1 MKRKNIKLSDDL
13 AIWFEERAEQI
24 GMSQTSLMA
33 LACQQYR
40 EQQEAMQ
47 FMRTLDGKIDKLENM
62 KNQLKG

>member
-13 AIWFEERAEQI
+13 ATWYEERAEEI

-40 EQQEAMQ
+40 EQQDAFK
-47 FMRTLDGKIDKLENM
+47 FMRSLDGKIDKLEEM
-62 KNQLKG
+62 KKLIK